1 MFKTTVAAA
10 AFAASSLFGSIA
22 HAANIDLAF
31 IMDASGSV
39 QSGNFDTAMDSLAD
53 ALAASIPVGGADTY
67 RIGVVTFSN
76 TAKLTTLKTINVQD
90 DLDMV
95 VKAIRDETF
104 IGSTTNYKAAFDL
117 TRTSF
122 GALGNSSIVNMM
134 TDGEPCCGS
143 SANSDAITGR
153 NALKGAGWDSLSF
166 ESVEGTGGA
175 DNTFLRRLGFDT
187 IRDGGV
193 KLIDDPADINDPLNE
208 AFVLKVS
215 SFGSAYD
222 AAIKA
227 KVQKIVDPDPI
238 PVPAALPLLA
248 GGLALFGFVG
258 RRRRAAA

>member
-1 MFKTTVAAA
+1 MFKTTLTAA
-10 AFAASSLFGSIA
+10 AFAASSFFGSIA
-22 HAANIDLAF
+22 HAANIDLSF

-39 QSGNFDTAMDSLAD
+39 GSSNFNDAMDSLAD

-76 TAKLTTLKTINVQD
+76 TAKLTTLKTINSQA

-95 VKAIRDETF
+95 VADIRAETF

-122 GALGNSSIVNMM
+122 GALGDSSIVNMM
-134 TDGEPCCGS
+134 TDGEPCCLS
-143 SANSDAITGR
+143 SSNSDAVSAR
-153 NALKGAGWDSLSF
+153 NDLKAAGWDSLSF
-166 ESVEGTGGA
+166 ESVTSGA
-175 DNTFLRRLGFDT
+175 DNAFLSRLAFDT
-187 IRDGGV
+187 GGDGGTI
-193 KLIDDPADINDPLNE
+193 IDDPADISDPLND

-215 SFGSAYD
+215 GFGDAYD
-222 AAIKA
+222 QAIST
-227 KVQKIVDPDPI
+227 KVQKIVTPDPI

>member
-1 MFKTTVAAA
+1 MFKTTLTAA
-10 AFAASSLFGSIA
+10 AFAASSFFGSIA
-22 HAANIDLAF
+22 HAANIDLSF

-39 QSGNFDTAMDSLAD
+39 GSSNFNDAMDSLAD

-76 TAKLTTLKTINVQD
+76 TAKLTTLKTINSQA

-95 VKAIRDETF
+95 VADIRAETF

-122 GALGNSSIVNMM
+122 GALGDSSIVNMM
-134 TDGEPCCGS
+134 TDGEPCCLS
-143 SANSDAITGR
+143 SSNSDAVSAR
-153 NALKGAGWDSLSF
+153 NDLKAAGWDSLSF
-166 ESVEGTGGA
+166 ESVTSGA
-175 DNTFLRRLGFDT
+175 DNAFLSRLAFDT
-187 IRDGGV
+187 AGGGGTI
-193 KLIDDPADINDPLNE
+193 IDDPADISDPLND

-215 SFGSAYD
+215 GFGDAYD
-222 AAIKA
+222 QAIST
-227 KVQKIVDPDPI
+227 KVQKIVTPDPI

>member
-1 MFKTTVAAA
+1 MFKTTLTAA
-10 AFAASSLFGSIA
+10 AFAASSFFGSIA
-22 HAANIDLAF
+22 HAANIDLSF

-39 QSGNFDTAMDSLAD
+39 GSSNFNDAMDSLAD

-76 TAKLTTLKTINVQD
+76 TAKLTTLKTINSQA

-95 VKAIRDETF
+95 VADIRAETF

-122 GALGNSSIVNMM
+122 GALGDSSIVNMM
-134 TDGEPCCGS
+134 TDGEPCCLS
-143 SANSDAITGR
+143 TSNSDAVSAR
-153 NALKGAGWDSLSF
+153 NDLKAAGWDSLSF
-166 ESVEGTGGA
+166 ESVTSGA
-175 DNTFLRRLGFDT
+175 DNAFLSRLAFDT
-187 IRDGGV
+187 GGDGGTI
-193 KLIDDPADINDPLNE
+193 IDDPADISDPLND

-215 SFGSAYD
+215 GFGDAYD
-222 AAIKA
+222 QAIST
-227 KVQKIVDPDPI
+227 KVQKIVTPDPI

>member
-1 MFKTTVAAA
+1 MFKTTLTAA
-10 AFAASSLFGSIA
+10 AFAASSFFGSIA
-22 HAANIDLAF
+22 HAANIDLSF

-39 QSGNFDTAMDSLAD
+39 GSTNFNDAMDSLAD

-76 TAKLTTLKTINVQD
+76 TAKLTTLKTINSQA

-95 VKAIRDETF
+95 VADIRAETF

-122 GALGNSSIVNMM
+122 GALGDSSIVNMM
-134 TDGEPCCGS
+134 TDGEPCCLS
-143 SANSDAITGR
+143 TSNSDAVSAR
-153 NALKGAGWDSLSF
+153 NDLKAAGWDSLSF
-166 ESVEGTGGA
+166 ESVTSGA
-175 DNTFLRRLGFDT
+175 DNAFLSRLAFDT
-187 IRDGGV
+187 GGDGGTI
-193 KLIDDPADINDPLNE
+193 IDDPADISDPLND

-215 SFGSAYD
+215 GFGDAYD
-222 AAIKA
+222 QAIST
-227 KVQKIVDPDPI
+227 KVQKIVTPDPI

>member
-1 MFKTTVAAA
+1 MFKTTLAAA
-10 AFAASSLFGSIA
+10 AFAATSMIGSVA
-22 HAANIDLAF
+22 SAANIDLSF

-39 QSGNFDTAMDSLAD
+39 GSSNFNDAMDSLAD
-53 ALAASIPVGGADTY
+53 ALAASIPVGGSDTY

-76 TAKLTTLKTINVQD
+76 TAKLTTLKTINSQA

-95 VKAIRDETF
+95 VADIRAETF

-122 GALGNSSIVNMM
+122 GALGDSSIVNMM
-134 TDGEPCCGS
+134 TDGEPCCLS
-143 SANSDAITGR
+143 TSNSDAVSAR
-153 NALKGAGWDSLSF
+153 NDLKAAGWDSLSF
-166 ESVEGTGGA
+166 ESVTSGA
-175 DNTFLRRLGFDT
+175 DNAFLSRLAFDT
-187 IRDGGV
+187 GGDGGTI
-193 KLIDDPADINDPLNE
+193 IDDPADISDPLND

-215 SFGSAYD
+215 GFGDAYD
-222 AAIKA
+222 QAIST
-227 KVQKIVDPDPI
+227 KVQKIVTPDPI

>member
-1 MFKTTVAAA
+1 MFKTTLAAT
-10 AFAASSLFGSIA
+10 AFAVSSLVGSIS

-39 QSGNFDTAMDSLAD
+39 GSGNFNAAMDSLAD
-53 ALAASIPVGGADTY
+53 ALAASIPVGGPDTY

-76 TAKLTTLKTINVQD
+76 TATLTTLKTINTQM
-90 DLDMV
+90 DLDMAV
-95 VKAIRDETF
+95 ADIRAEGF

-122 GALGNSSIVNMM
+122 GALGDSSIVNMM
-134 TDGEPCCGS
+134 TDGEPCCLS
-143 SANSDAITGR
+143 TSNSDAVSAR
-153 NALKGAGWDSLSF
+153 NDLKAAGWDSLSF
-166 ESVEGTGGA
+166 ESVTSGA
-175 DNTFLRRLGFDT
+175 DNAFLSRLAFDT
-187 IRDGGV
+187 GGDGGMI
-193 KLIDDPADINDPLNE
+193 IDDPADINDPLNE
-208 AFVLKVS
+208 AFVLKVA
-215 SFGSAYD
+215 SFGTAYD
-222 AAIKA
+222 AAIST